1 MYLYIDSMVST
12 LLTASVKK
20 KSNRVIGQS
29 SHLMLSF
36 ELDDFVEQIS
46 AAHPPLLMETSAF
59 VLGLCQWC

>member
-1 MYLYIDSMVST
+1 MYLYIDSMLST
-12 LLTASVKK
+12 LLTASVK

-59 VLGLCQWC
+59 VLGLCQCC